1 MKLLGHIYPRN
12 TEANTVSQF
21 QEINVISMPTR
32 TDKQDA
38 LIVQAALSGF
48 KINIA
53 DGVDATKIPPKA
65 LPYTMDQ
72 KTNIVGTWR
81 AHLNVLRDM
90 VARRVSSALIF
101 EDDVDWDVSIKA
113 QLVEFARGSRYV
125 LGSGTNNP
133 HSPYGDG
140 WDMLWIGHCS
150 ATEDPRNNRRW
161 VIPGDPTVVPFHA
174 RGGIDKPDMSPWDNT
189 TRIVFA
195 ANNGCCMISY
205 GLSLR
210 GAEKALY
217 HFSMLPYNAPIDWGF
232 SDACRDRKSGFT
244 CISPYPTLTGTY
256 RPAGN
261 ASKYSDVETEGDSDK
276 TIVETGYTEKLMF
289 SARMNI
295 DRLLTGQT
303 AFKSEFSDLSG
314 EEMRIEN
321 IGSASGHPELAA
333 GIVDD

>member
-1 MKLLGHIYPRN
+1 
-12 TEANTVSQF
+12 
-21 QEINVISMPTR
+21 
-32 TDKQDA
+32 
-38 LIVQAALSGF
+38 VQAALSGF

-53 DGVDATKIPPKA
+53 AGVDATKIPSKA

-72 KTNIVGTWR
+72 KTNIVGGWR

-113 QLVEFARGSRYV
+113 QLVEFARGSRYI
-125 LGSGTNNP
+125 LGSGTDNL

-150 ATEDPRNNRRW
+150 AGEDPQNNRRW
-161 VIPGDPTVVPFHA
+161 VIPADPTVVPFDA
-174 RGGIDKPDMSPWDNT
+174 RGGIDKPDMSSGDNS

-195 ANNGCCMISY
+195 ANNGCCLAAYAM
-205 GLSLR
+205 SLR

-217 HFSMLPYNAPIDWGF
+217 HFSMMPYNGPLDWGF

-244 CISPYPTLTGTY
+244 CISPYPQLVGNY

-261 ASKYSDVETEGDSDK
+261 ESKYSDIETEGDPDK
-276 TIVETGYTEKLMF
+276 AIVENGYTQNLVF
-289 SARMNI
+289 SARMNL

-303 AFKSEFSDLSG
+303 TFKSQFPNISG
-314 EEMRIEN
+314 EKMTIED
-321 IGSASGHPELAA
+321 IGGASGHPELAA
-333 GIVDD
+333 TILDD